1 MKWVP
6 AQEVRIERNVRPS
19 LSQEPGN
26 CSRLVAPFLGALLIG
41 ACADSPRT
49 EPACDVVIISIDT
62 VRADALTFED
72 PHVSPNLCK
81 LAKRG
86 VVFDQAIAGSS
97 WTLPSHAELF
107 TGLPP
112 ILHGVH
118 DDGRRIDPLHATL
131 GERLGALGMHTAGVF
146 SGWFLAG
153 AYGFGRGFDSYR
165 CALAEE
171 PAADQALARA
181 LETGGT
187 AALWA
192 RDMRGF
198 ASHLDVSSA
207 RVVELAQQAILEAP
221 DDQRLAL
228 FVHFFDPHHDFI
240 PPSPFDVRFDPEYEG
255 EMTGEGYWSN
265 PSIFDPMSDSGR
277 IVSDRDLQHLRSLY
291 QGEVAWV
298 DDRIGDL
305 LATLEA
311 AGRMDN
317 TLFIV
322 LSDHGEEFFEHGNR
336 GHRQTLYDEVLR
348 VPLLVVAPRSA
359 KGGAGPTHSA
369 RQVALCDVL
378 PTIMDYL
385 GSPAPDHCWG
395 RTLRPLVEGGDRP
408 PRAVVSHLGL
418 GAEHGSRAPLRILES
433 YRNEHHKLI
442 RRLQWGTGPLGP
454 QVEAVEW
461 FDLVADPGELATTE
475 SGDRA
480 RVAETWALAEAEFEA
495 LRKFAAQL
503 PHSPLDELTTDVTLI
518 FERELAGLG
527 YGGNELEAPEPANR
541 WPVSPG
547 PALPMP
553 PVMPR

>member
-1 MKWVP
+1 M
-6 AQEVRIERNVRPS
+6 QRPHSQMPGASSNLGGS
-19 LSQEPGN
+19 L
-26 CSRLVAPFLGALLIG
+26 LGALLIS
-41 ACADSPRT
+41 ACTGNPRT

-72 PHVSPNLCK
+72 RKVSPHLCD
-81 LAKRG
+81 LAERG

-165 CALAEE
+165 CALADE
-171 PAADQALARA
+171 PAADQALANA
-181 LETGGT
+181 LDAGGT

-198 ASHLDVSSA
+198 ASHMDVSSA

-240 PPSPFDVRFDPEYEG
+240 PPSPFDTHFDPDYEG
-255 EMTGEGYWSN
+255 EMTGEGYWNN
-265 PSIFDPMSDSGR
+265 PSIFDPTLDSGR
-277 IVSDRDLQHLRSLY
+277 IVSDRDLQHLRALY
-291 QGEVAWV
+291 QGEIAWV

-305 LATLEA
+305 MATLET
-311 AGRMDN
+311 AGRMEN

-348 VPLLVVAPRSA
+348 VPLLVVPPRSSRSET
-359 KGGAGPTHSA
+359 GPAHST
-369 RQVALCDVL
+369 RQVALCDLL
-378 PTIMDYL
+378 PTIMDYV
-385 GSPAPDHCWG
+385 GSPAPGDCWG
-395 RTLRPLVEGGDRP
+395 STLRPLVEGRDRP
-408 PRAVVSHLGL
+408 TRAVVSHLGL
-418 GAEHGSRAPLRILES
+418 GAAHGSRAPLRILES
-433 YRNEHHKLI
+433 YRSEEYKLI
-442 RRLQWGTGPLGP
+442 RRLQWGTDPLGP
-454 QVEAVEW
+454 QLEAIEW
-461 FDLVADPGELATTE
+461 FDLTADPGEKVPIQ
-475 SGDRA
+475 SGERA
-480 RVAETWALAEAEFEA
+480 QFAETWAIAEAEFEA
-495 LRKFAAQL
+495 LRRFAAQL
-503 PHSPLDELTTDVTLI
+503 PHSPVEELTTDVTRI
-518 FERELAGLG
+518 FEHELAGLG
-527 YGGNELEAPEPANR
+527 YGGNGLEAPEPENR
-541 WPVSPG
+541 WPVRPG
-547 PALPMP
+547 PALPLP
-553 PVMPR
+553 PVLPR